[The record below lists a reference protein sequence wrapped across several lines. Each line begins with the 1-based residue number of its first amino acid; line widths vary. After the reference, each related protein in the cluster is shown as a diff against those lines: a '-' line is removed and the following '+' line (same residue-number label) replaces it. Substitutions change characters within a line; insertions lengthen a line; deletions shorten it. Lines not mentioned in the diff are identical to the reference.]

1 VRLRLIIQA
10 TTKFCWEEL
19 QVQKGGKMQKYSFLP
34 FAAKVLKVVGW
45 VVLVIGVIASIV
57 LGIMTGG
64 ADNGAIGGVAGA
76 VAGILM
82 AIGGIVFSFLA
93 WVFLLAT
100 SELFYLFMDV
110 EENTRNTADRIM
122 KESD

>member
-1 VRLRLIIQA
+1 
-10 TTKFCWEEL
+10 
-19 QVQKGGKMQKYSFLP
+19 MQKYNFLP

-45 VVLVIGVIASIV
+45 IVLVVGVIGSIIFGITTGNAS
-57 LGIMTGG
+57 
-64 ADNGAIGGVAGA
+64 NGALGGLAGTLTGIFIA
-76 VAGILM
+76 V
-82 AIGGIVFSFLA
+82 GGIIVSFLA

-110 EENTRNTADRIM
+110 EENTRNTAERII

>member
-1 VRLRLIIQA
+1 
-10 TTKFCWEEL
+10 
-19 QVQKGGKMQKYSFLP
+19 MQKYSFLP

-45 VVLVIGVIASIV
+45 IILVVGVIGSIV
-57 LGIMTGG
+57 FGITIGG
-64 ADNGAIGGVAGA
+64 AENGTLAGVAGTL
-76 VAGILM
+76 AGIFV
-82 AIGGIVFSFLA
+82 AVGGIIVSFLA

-110 EENTRNTADRIM
+110 EENTRNTAERII